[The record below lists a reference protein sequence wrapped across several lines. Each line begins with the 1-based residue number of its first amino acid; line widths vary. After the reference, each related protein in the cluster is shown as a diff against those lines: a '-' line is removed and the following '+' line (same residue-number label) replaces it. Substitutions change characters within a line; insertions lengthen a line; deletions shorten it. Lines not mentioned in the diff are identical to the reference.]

1 MTATQTVGSADLRP
15 SRRARPP
22 GVSVE
27 VLVCGSVDRGDD
39 GAPTRAVVR
48 ARSRLPRDV
57 VVRLVG
63 QLDIDHLLRIPAGA
77 GVVVV
82 DAATGISPGRVV
94 ELPLSGLIDE
104 PGRVRSRSSHALTL
118 PEVIGLA
125 EMIRGHSLPGRIVAI
140 GGARFDLG
148 NSLSDRVA
156 AAIDKFATA
165 IVMATQHVRA
175 VAPPRRASTCA

>member
-1 MTATQTVGSADLRP
+1 MTPTPTIAPVSPRP
-15 SRRARPP
+15 SRQAPQP
-22 GVSVE
+22 SVSVE

-39 GAPTRAVVR
+39 GAPTRAAVR
-48 ARSRLPRDV
+48 ARSRLPEDV
-57 VVRLVG
+57 VLRLVG
-63 QLDIDHLLRIPAGA
+63 QLDIDHLLGIPAGA

-82 DAATGISPGRVV
+82 DAATGIAPGRVV

-125 EMIRGHSLPGRIVAI
+125 EMIRGHPVPGRIVAI

-148 NSLSDRVA
+148 NALSDRVA
-156 AAIDKFATA
+156 AAIDKLAMA
-165 IVMATQHVRA
+165 IVMATQHVR
-175 VAPPRRASTCA
+175 VVPLRGASRCA